1 MSSFS
6 VKQLLLRVNLIFGS
20 VSTVTLQQVVLQ
32 SLTNK
37 PRCVKALECFWVSH
51 DWLNLSFNEVETNIN
66 HRIT

>member
-20 VSTVTLQQVVLQ
+20 TAVSTVTLQQVVLQ

-51 DWLNLSFNEVETNIN
+51 DWLNLTKF
-66 HRIT
+66 